1 MQDFY
6 RLVGGYEEKANRMQE
21 MVWKKLVLDI
31 RGASSVCHKLLRIK
45 IRKEDVQS
53 RSKNL

>member
-6 RLVGGYEEKANRMQE
+6 RLVGGYEEKANQMQE
-21 MVWKKLVLDI
+21 MVCKKLVLDI
-31 RGASSVCHKLLRIK
+31 QGASSVCHKLLRFK
-45 IRKEDVQS
+45 IRKEYVQS